1 MSDRLFGI
9 AGGSGGLGPDLV
21 TILAVAVY
29 DRGPSADRGERYEA
43 QLAGYAVVQAR
54 GGSPWE
60 AVRRLVGSHRALL
73 ERHWSEV
80 AGPG

>member
-1 MSDRLFGI
+1 MSDRLFGP
-9 AGGSGGLGPDLV
+9 ADGSCAVEPALV
-21 TILAVAVY
+21 TMVAVAVY
-29 DRGPSADRGERYEA
+29 DRGPVADRGERYEA

-73 ERHWSEV
+73 ERRWSGGV
-80 AGPG
+80 DP